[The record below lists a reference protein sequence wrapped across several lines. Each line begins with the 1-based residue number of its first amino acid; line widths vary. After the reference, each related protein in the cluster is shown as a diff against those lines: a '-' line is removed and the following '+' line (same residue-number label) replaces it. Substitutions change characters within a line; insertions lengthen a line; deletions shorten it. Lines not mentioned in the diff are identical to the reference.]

1 MLKPRAGRSLVP
13 IGMSTILP
21 HTTRRVRGL
30 EGRLLSH
37 LAKRGYEEII
47 LPSFEYLDVLTPGL
61 ESSVLDKCFHVADRA
76 TGRILLLRPDPTAQI
91 ARTVA
96 MGLTGSSLP
105 LRLCYRTSVF
115 RHEPEHVGRDREIF
129 QVGAE
134 LVGIGDEA
142 GDAEII
148 SLMATCLKEA
158 GLRSFKISLG
168 HVGFF
173 QRLLGASGLSTEGRK
188 QAEQAA
194 AKKDIPRLE
203 ELLERENVPLSK
215 RRGLLMVPGQYGG
228 PEVLD
233 QGYRLAGRNR
243 ALSVP
248 LDRLSRVYRMLASAA
263 LQEHLLL
270 DLGELRGFDYYDG
283 IVFDV
288 FAEGMGRELGG
299 GGRYDHLIGRFGR
312 DLPSTG
318 FAFDI
323 DRLFQVIK
331 QDPSGPGL
339 ADRGQ
344 EGHGR
349 KSMHGILQRKPTR
362 G

>member
-1 MLKPRAGRSLVP
+1 MLRLKTGRSLVP

-21 HTTRRVRGL
+21 QAARRVRGL
-30 EGRLLSH
+30 EERLLSH

-47 LPSFEYLDVLTPGL
+47 LPSFEYLDVLAPGL
-61 ESSVLDKCFHVADRA
+61 ESSVLEKCFHVADRT
-76 TGRILLLRPDPTAQI
+76 TGRMLLLRPDPTAQI

-96 MGLTGSSLP
+96 MGLTGSVLP

-115 RHEPEHVGRDREIF
+115 RHEPEHAGRDREIF

-134 LVGIGDEA
+134 LVGVADAA

-158 GLRSFKISLG
+158 GLRSFMISLG

-173 QRLLGASGLSTEGRK
+173 QQLLAASGLSAEGRK

-194 AKKDIPRLE
+194 ANKDIPRLE
-203 ELLERENVPLSK
+203 ELLNREKVAPSK

-228 PEVLD
+228 PEVLE

-243 ALSVP
+243 SLSAP
-248 LDRLSRVYRMLASAA
+248 LDRLGRVYRMLAAA
-263 LQEHLLL
+263 CLHEHLLL

-288 FAEGMGRELGG
+288 FAEGVGRELGG

-312 DLPSTG
+312 ELPSTG
-318 FAFDI
+318 FAFDV

-331 QDPSGPGL
+331 PDTSEPVAENGW
-339 ADRGQ
+339 RGNQ
-344 EGHGR
+344 TQKPKRETPAQGR
-349 KSMHGILQRKPTR
+349 MRQ
-362 G
+362 